1 MTQKI
6 NLNASPYYDDY
17 DGSKNF
23 HKVLYK
29 PGFPVQARELTSQ
42 QSILQNQI
50 EKFGDHIF
58 KDGSV
63 VIPGGTAFDNQ
74 FSAVKLNSTNFN
86 IDISVYIQ
94 NFLGKKIT
102 GSDSGIK
109 AIVKYIAL
117 PDGINV
123 KDVTLYVNYL
133 SADNDSQF
141 NSFSDGESLSSDES
155 VIYGNTTINANTPFA
170 SLIDT
175 DATAIGSAAFISQG
189 VYFIRGFFVNVSDQ
203 TLILDHYNNNPSY
216 RVGLQIN
223 ELIINAK
230 EDDSLYDNAK
240 GFTNYAAPGADRL
253 KFELILSKKI
263 LTDKNDTDF
272 VELMRIDEGKIK
284 VINSKSD
291 YNKIRDWIAE
301 RTYEESGDYSVDPY
315 KVDLFNSLN
324 DSQGNGGLFF
334 ENDTT
339 DQGNEPSDDLMCV
352 KVSAGQAYVRGY
364 NVESTGTTIID
375 VDKPRD
381 VGIRTDVGIGFEM
394 GNILRVNNVTKG
406 SIAPGTTITLRDN
419 FLDVSGNPV
428 GENIGS
434 ARVYAFNLE
443 DAPYRD
449 ETTSWELRLFD
460 IQTNTNLTLNQS
472 ISNTELPKGSF
483 VKGKSSGASGFAVDS
498 GGNSTIIKLNETSGS
513 FAKGEQIQINGVD
526 FSRTVGL
533 VTAYSTQSIK
543 SVDGGSKFRA
553 DAISNRFRLPN
564 GVINVIISN
573 SGQTATAVEGDFGRL
588 RPGATLVYIKPTGDF
603 AFNRVVAIDPNLNA
617 LTLEATTSIT
627 GLRDGSLLN
636 TAGTTVQMFAAAP
649 LVTGTGR
656 LYAPFDMPN
665 ASNVDLSDSTIKISA
680 QKVGKSATS
689 NQLTLTTSGDFSE
702 ISDIVFDTFDQER
715 YSLFANSTGAPQ
727 TGLGNNTFVYGA
739 GGSQV
744 TLTNVAQTSLDANV
758 TLTKTKIR
766 SKIKDYTRSRK
777 LIIDKSRK
785 SISGD
790 VAVGTG
796 VSAIS
801 DGLTF
806 DSRYGLRVQDEEISL
821 NLPDVVKF
829 LAVYESTNTSAPTL
843 DKLVFPSSI
852 NVSDNVIK
860 GENIISDD
868 FQTVARVVEKS
879 VNTVEIVYLT
889 GGTFSSGDNI
899 KFEESNIE
907 SSIQSIEIGKYKNI
921 TNSFTLDKGQKNEF
935 YDYSRLVRNK
945 NVPEPRGQLLVVFD
959 FYSVSSDVGDVFTVN
974 SYDEDRFSTDIPR
987 IGSSAIRASDT
998 LDFRPRVSEY
1008 IVATD
1013 TGSPFQ
1019 FSQRDFSGT
1028 AILRYLKP
1036 NESSILSYEHYLA
1049 RIDKLYINKF
1059 GKFIYEK
1066 GLPSMNPKPP
1076 VKSGELMELA
1086 TIALPPYLYNPQNAS
1101 IALTDNRRFTMR
1113 DIGNIDDRVKNL
1125 EEITTLSLLETNA
1138 QTLQVLDEEGRNR
1151 FKTGFFVDSFENYNF
1166 INRNLSS
1173 IQINPNAGEL
1183 IPFRSRDTLASQ
1195 ITPASSIDISQL
1207 DFNDDFE
1214 LFDANIKK
1222 TGDVITLNY
1231 EEVEWITQPYA
1242 TKTGEVNDT
1251 MNVNPYEIP
1260 VFSGT
1265 IDLDPRSDVW
1275 TRTRQIEPTRTIR
1288 QEGTN
1293 GTVSNV
1299 NLDVNFGSA
1308 EDPLTVDRGLRAVAN
1323 PGRAGSTVQRTIF
1336 EGEITSQN
1344 VINQTLQFSNADTT
1358 VRNNLVSSG
1367 TEDFMRSRNISFVSS
1382 GFAAHLRLYLFIDG
1396 QRIFDVIPKLLE
1408 IVKEPNGTE
1417 NGSNGTF
1424 EVGETVTAYDLGSG
1438 SQIMTFKLCR
1448 PDHKSGNISTPTE
1461 TYLKNPYTK
1470 STGLL
1475 DIPTVYTP
1483 SIDILNIDIKSL
1495 SEEAQGDFSGYL
1507 TKNAKLIGGTSQAE
1521 AYVKDLKFITDD
1533 FGDLLGSSFLR
1544 DPLAQPTPSVRI
1556 EAGSKDFKLTSSS
1569 TNENVGPAEKFGVI
1583 AAETRYDAVG
1593 TFEEWQETLTIETN
1607 TNTVNVTGD
1616 LSGNLALVETVRYYD
1631 PLAQTF
1637 VVGGNVDSPSAVG
1650 ANKDLNGA
1658 FITSVE
1664 VYFASVDTTTNSPI
1678 TCEVRTV
1685 TGDARPSR
1693 NLIGRSKTLRPRGTD
1708 ANGNEITLIEFDAE
1722 SASKPTK
1729 FTFPEPIYLAPGQ
1742 SYAFVLVAPQ
1752 STAYNVWTGRHG
1764 GVAVNASTIQ
1774 EADSGASL
1782 IYTTQYAMGAIF
1794 KSQNGAL
1801 WTEDQTM
1808 DMTFKL
1814 YKAKFTSQSG
1824 TALFNNPKLSD
1835 SNGYVPTLLSNPI
1848 ETFPKTGTIGIT
1860 TITNGA
1866 ISSNLVAGR
1875 KVSATFATSTAV
1887 ITGTGAP
1894 VASANVID
1902 GLGGTNYEATN
1913 SVETFAITGKGTGLK
1928 LNITGVDA
1936 TTGAINTIA
1945 FTSAGGERGN
1955 GYQIGDVVGIVTST
1969 VGTKG
1974 GQGEGARISI
1984 GSTGGIDTLFLTNI
1998 QANEASFAPSVG
2010 VAVTYFADS
2019 DTTIPTGTIGE
2030 ILSRSFDSGLNGG
2043 NVAKIN
2049 HFNHGMYSTVNKV
2062 SIQDIESDVEPTTL
2076 NANLSRTDTS
2086 VISVASTIQF
2096 ENFEGIPVNTNNPGY
2111 IKIGNE
2117 IIGYSGITASGVGN
2131 AGTLSILAGGR
2142 GVDNTVSTTHNIG
2155 NVVRKHELSGVSI
2168 RRLEVV
2174 GMGISDS
2181 PSPKLDDYHISF
2193 NRSTN
2198 GKDRSSSS
2206 GETLGSP
2213 QLSFNSQTL
2222 VGGTSVKASQ
2232 NILYSG
2238 VIPRYDVLT
2247 PSGADGS
2254 TTTVEASIRGVSGTS
2269 VDGVEASF
2277 VDNGFEPVQLNTY
2290 NAFDSV
2296 KLVAS
2301 KVNEDA
2307 YLSNLP
2313 SNKSFTTTI
2322 NLNSNDENLSPI
2334 IRLSSGS
2341 ETEFVNHRLNSP
2353 IGLENYDTDNRVD
2366 SILNDPHAAVY
2377 VSNTVRLKNPADS
2390 LKVILSA
2397 FRPESADFRVL
2408 YSLIRPDSGEVSQA
2422 FELFPGYKNVT
2433 GVTGVGFAVVDESKN
2448 DGRPDTL
2455 VTPSAFN
2462 EFKEYEFTADGLPEF
2477 VGYTIKIVM
2486 SGTNQARPPRITELR
2501 TIAIK

>member
-17 DGSKNF
+17 DSSKNF

-42 QSILQNQI
+42 QSILQNQV

-58 KDGSV
+58 KEGSV
-63 VIPGGTAFDNQ
+63 VIPGGVAFDNQ
-74 FSAVKLNSTNFN
+74 FSAVKLKPVNFN

-94 NFLGKKIT
+94 NYLGKKIIGT
-102 GSDSGIK
+102 DSGIE
-109 AIVKYIAL
+109 AIVKFIAL

-133 SADNDSQF
+133 SADNNSQF
-141 NSFSDGESLSSDES
+141 NSFTDGEILTSDES
-155 VIYGNTTINANTPFA
+155 VVYGNTTINANTPFA
-170 SLIDT
+170 SLVDA
-175 DATAIGSAAFISQG
+175 DATTIGSAAFISQG
-189 VYFIRGFFVNVSDQ
+189 IYFVRGFFVNVSDQ
-203 TLILDHYNNNPSY
+203 TIILDHYSNSPSY

-230 EDDSLYDNAK
+230 EDNTLYDNAK

-253 KFELILSKKI
+253 KIELVLSKKL

-272 VELMRIDEGKIK
+272 IEIMRIDEGKIK
-284 VINSKSD
+284 VMNSKSD

-315 KVDLFNSLN
+315 KISLSNSLN
-324 DSQGNGGLFF
+324 NGQGNGGLFF
-334 ENDTT
+334 ENEIT

-364 NVESTGTTIID
+364 NVESTGTTIVD
-375 VDKPRD
+375 VDKSRE
-381 VGIRTDVGIGFEM
+381 VGVRTDVGVGFEM
-394 GNILRVNNVTKG
+394 GNILRVNNVKAG
-406 SIAPGTTITLRDN
+406 SIAPGTTIKLFDN
-419 FLDVSGNPV
+419 FLDEFGAPTY

-434 ARVYAFNLE
+434 ARVYSFNLE
-443 DAPYRD
+443 DAPY
-449 ETTSWELRLFD
+449 TGNSTPWELRLFD
-460 IQTNTNLTLNQS
+460 IQTNTNLTLNET
-472 ISNTELPKGSF
+472 ISNAELPAGSF
-483 VKGKSSGASGFAVDS
+483 VEGKSSGASGFAVGA
-498 GGNSTIIKLNETSGS
+498 GGGSTIIKLNETSGS
-513 FAKGEQIQINGVD
+513 FVRGEQIQINGVD
-526 FSRTVGL
+526 FPRTVGL
-533 VTAYSTQSIK
+533 ITAHTTQSIK

-553 DAISNRFRLPN
+553 DTISNRFRIPN
-564 GVINVIISN
+564 GVVNVVISN
-573 SGQTATAVEGDFGRL
+573 SGQTATAVEGDFSRL
-588 RPGATLVYIKPTGDF
+588 RPGSVLLYNKPGGEITY
-603 AFNRVVAIDPNLNA
+603 NKVTVVDPGGKTVGLG
-617 LTLEATTSIT
+617 TVESVT
-627 GLRDGSLLN
+627 GLRDGTLF
-636 TAGTTVQMFAAAP
+636 TAGGTVQMFAAAP

-665 ASNVDLSDSTIKISA
+665 VSNVDLSDSTIKI
-680 QKVGKSATS
+680 TS
-689 NQLTLTTSGDFSE
+689 QTSKTASSSQLTLTTSSDFAS
-702 ISDIVFDTFDQER
+702 IDDIIFDTFDQER
-715 YSLFANSTGAPQ
+715 YSVFDNSNGTPQ
-727 TGLGNNTFVYGA
+727 TLSNGRFEYLNNGSTIKLTGLSNA
-739 GGSQV
+739 
-744 TLTNVAQTSLDANV
+744 SLNADVNV
-758 TLTKTKIR
+758 TLTKTKVR
-766 SKIKDYTRSRK
+766 SKIKEYTRSRK

-785 SISGD
+785 STSGD

-801 DGLTF
+801 DGLVF
-806 DSRYGLRVQDEEISL
+806 DSRYGLRVQDEQISL

-829 LAVYESTNTSAPTL
+829 LAVYESTNTSAPVL

-868 FQTVARVVEKS
+868 FQTIARVVEKS
-879 VNTVEIVYLT
+879 ANTVEIVYLT
-889 GGTFSSGDNI
+889 GGTFSSGDGV
-899 KFEESNIE
+899 KFEESNIKTN
-907 SSIQSIEIGKYKNI
+907 IQSIELGKYKNL

-945 NVPEPRGQLLVVFD
+945 NVPEPVGQLLVVFD
-959 FYSVSSDVGDVFTVN
+959 LYSVSSDAGDVFTVN
-974 SYDEDRFSTDIPR
+974 SYDEDRFSNDIPS
-987 IGSSAIRASDT
+987 IGDDNMRASDT

-1008 IVATD
+1008 NVATN

-1028 AILRYLKP
+1028 AILRYLAP
-1036 NESSILSYEHYLA
+1036 NESSILSYENYLA
-1049 RIDKLYINKF
+1049 RIDKLYVNKF

-1066 GLPSMNPKPP
+1066 GISSMNPKPP

-1086 TIALPPYLYNPQNAS
+1086 TIALPPYLYNTQNAS
-1101 IALTDNRRFTMR
+1101 VALTDNRRFTMR

-1125 EEITTLSLLETNA
+1125 EKVTTLSLLETSA
-1138 QTLQVLDEEGRNR
+1138 QTLQILDEEGRNR
-1151 FKTGFFVDSFENYNF
+1151 FKTGFFVDPFSNYNF
-1166 INRNLSS
+1166 INRNASS

-1195 ITPASSIDISQL
+1195 ITPAASIDVSQL
-1207 DFNDDFE
+1207 DFNTDFD
-1214 LFDANIKK
+1214 LFDPNIKK

-1242 TKTGEVNDT
+1242 TSTGGVNDT

-1275 TRTRQIEPTRTIR
+1275 TRTRQIEPARTIR
-1288 QEGTN
+1288 REGTE
-1293 GTVSNV
+1293 GTTSNV
-1299 NLDVNFGSA
+1299 SLDIDFGNA
-1308 EDPLTVDRGLRAVAN
+1308 DNPLTFDRGTRRVAN
-1323 PGRAGSTVQRTIF
+1323 PGRAGRRVQRTIF
-1336 EGEITSQN
+1336 QGEVAATN
-1344 VINQTLQFSNADTT
+1344 VIDESIEISNADTT

-1367 TEDFMRSRNISFVSS
+1367 SEDYMRSRNISFVSS
-1382 GFAAHLRLYLFIDG
+1382 GFAAHLRMYLFLDG
-1396 QRIFDVIPKLLE
+1396 QKIFDIIPKLVE

-1417 NGSNGTF
+1417 SGSNGSF
-1424 EVGETVTAYDLGSG
+1424 IIGETVRAYDSVGTE
-1438 SQIMTFKLCR
+1438 IMTFKLCR
-1448 PDHKSGNISTPTE
+1448 PDHKFGSISSPTE

-1470 STGLL
+1470 NSGLL
-1475 DIPTVYTP
+1475 DIPTSYTP

-1495 SEEAQGDFSGYL
+1495 AEEAQGDFSGYL
-1507 TKNAKLIGGTSQAE
+1507 VKNAKLVGTQSGAE
-1521 AYVKDLKFITDD
+1521 AYVKQRRLITDD
-1533 FGDLLGSSFLR
+1533 FGDLLGSCFLR

-1556 EAGSKDFKLTSSS
+1556 RAGSKDFKLTSSP
-1569 TNENVGPAEKFGVI
+1569 TNENVAPAEKFGVV
-1583 AAETRYDAVG
+1583 AAETRYDAFG
-1593 TFEEWQETLTIETN
+1593 TFEEWQETVLIETN
-1607 TNTVNVTGD
+1607 TNTVNVSGNI
-1616 LSGNLALVETVRYYD
+1616 SGNLALVETVQYYD

-1678 TCEVRTV
+1678 TCEIRSV

-1693 NLIGRSKTLRPRGTD
+1693 NLLGRSKTLRPRGTD
-1708 ANGNEITLIEFDAE
+1708 ANGNEVTLIEFDAE

-1752 STAYNVWTGRHG
+1752 STEYNVWTGRHG

-1782 IYTTQYAMGAIF
+1782 IYATQYAMGAIF

-1824 TALFNNPKLSD
+1824 TAFFNNPKLSD

-1848 ETFPKTGTIGIT
+1848 ETFPKTGKIGIDT
-1860 TITNGA
+1860 TTN
-1866 ISSNLVAGR
+1866 STVVENLVSGR
-1875 KVSATFATSTAV
+1875 KISASFATSTAV
-1887 ITGTGAP
+1887 ITGTGSSVTFCSP
-1894 VASANVID
+1894 ID
-1902 GLGGTNYEATN
+1902 GLGGTNYTN
-1913 SVETFAITGKGTGLK
+1913 SSNVETFAITGKGSGLK
-1928 LNITGVDA
+1928 VNISTLGGAITGIAA
-1936 TTGAINTIA
+1936 TVQG
-1945 FTSAGGERGN
+1945 GN
-1955 GYQIGDVVGIVTST
+1955 GYQIGDVVGIVTTS
-1969 VGTKG
+1969 VGTGG

-1984 GSTGGIDTLFLTNI
+1984 GNTGGIDTLFLTNI
-1998 QANEASFAPSVG
+1998 QSNEASFTPNAG
-2010 VAVTYFADS
+2010 IAVTYFADT
-2019 DTTIPTGTIGE
+2019 DTTIPTGTIAGQ
-2030 ILSRSFDSGLNGG
+2030 ILSRSFDGGVNEG

-2076 NANLSRTDTS
+2076 NADLSRTETNL
-2086 VISVASTIQF
+2086 ISVASISQF
-2096 ENFEGIPVNTNNPGY
+2096 TNFEGIPVNSTNTGY
-2111 IKIGNE
+2111 VKIGNE
-2117 IIGYSGITASGVGN
+2117 IIGYSAVISGAGDS
-2131 AGTLSILAGGR
+2131 GTLSIISNGR
-2142 GVDNTVSTTHNIG
+2142 GIDNTVSTTHRVG
-2155 NVVRKHELSGVSI
+2155 TVVRKHELSGVSI
-2168 RRLEVV
+2168 RRLEVTQNV
-2174 GMGISDS
+2174 AVS
-2181 PSPKLDDYHISF
+2181 PSPNLDDYHISF
-2193 NRSTN
+2193 DRSTN

-2206 GETLGSP
+2206 GDTPNSP
-2213 QLSFNSQTL
+2213 ELSFNQQSF
-2222 VGGTSVKASQ
+2222 VGGSNVKGSQ
-2232 NILYSG
+2232 NILYG
-2238 VIPRYDVLT
+2238 ALVPRYDVLT

-2269 VDGVEASF
+2269 VDGSEASF
-2277 VDNGFEPVQLNTY
+2277 VDEGFQQVQLNRY
-2290 NAFDSV
+2290 NALNNV

-2301 KVNEDA
+2301 KVNEDE
-2307 YLSNLP
+2307 YLTNLP
-2313 SNKSFTTTI
+2313 SNKSFTTTL
-2322 NLNSNDENLSPI
+2322 NLSSSDENLSPI

-2341 ETEFVNHRLNSP
+2341 ETEFINHRLNNP
-2353 IGLENYDTDNRVD
+2353 IGLENYDTDNRVN
-2366 SILNDPHAAVY
+2366 SVLNDPHAAVY
-2377 VSNTVRLKNPADS
+2377 ISNTVRLKNPANS

-2397 FRPESADFRVL
+2397 FRPESSDFRVL
-2408 YSLIRPDSGEVSQA
+2408 YSLIRPDSGEVGQS
-2422 FELFPGYKNVT
+2422 FELFPGFKNVT
-2433 GVTGVGFAVVDESKN
+2433 EVTGSGFAVVDESKN

-2455 VTPSAFN
+2455 VTPSSFN

-2486 SGTNQARPPRITELR
+2486 SGTNQARPPRLSELR

>member
-6 NLNASPYYDDY
+6 NLNSSPYYDDY
-17 DGSKNF
+17 DSSKNF

-42 QSILQNQI
+42 QSILQNQV

-58 KDGSV
+58 KEGSV

-74 FSAVKLNSTNFN
+74 FSAVKLKSTNFN
-86 IDISVYIQ
+86 VDISIYIQ
-94 NFLGKKIT
+94 NYLGKKII
-102 GSDSGIK
+102 GNDSGIE
-109 AIVKYIAL
+109 AIVKFIAL
-117 PDGINV
+117 PDGVNV

-133 SADNDSQF
+133 SADKNSEF
-141 NSFSDGESLSSDES
+141 NSFTDGETISSDES
-155 VIYGNTTINANTPFA
+155 VVYGNTTINANTPLA
-170 SLIDT
+170 SLLDA
-175 DATAIGSAAFISQG
+175 DATAIGSAAFVSQG
-189 VYFIRGFFVNVSDQ
+189 VYFVRGFFVNVSDQ
-203 TLILDHYNNNPSY
+203 TIILDHYSNDPSY

-223 ELIINAK
+223 ELIVNAK
-230 EDDSLYDNAK
+230 EDNTLYDNAK

-253 KFELILSKKI
+253 KIDLVLSKKL

-272 VELMRIDEGKIK
+272 IELMRIDEGKIK
-284 VINSKSD
+284 VMQSKSD
-291 YNKIRDWIAE
+291 YNKIRDWVAE

-315 KVDLFNSLN
+315 KIGLFNSLN
-324 DSQGNGGLFF
+324 NGQGNSGLFF
-334 ENDTT
+334 KDETT

-364 NVESTGTTIID
+364 NVESTGTTIVD
-375 VDKPRD
+375 VDKSRE
-381 VGIRTDVGIGFEM
+381 VGVSTDVGVGFEM
-394 GNILRVNNVTKG
+394 GNILRVNNVVAG
-406 SIAPGTTITLRDN
+406 SVAPGTTIKLFDN
-419 FLDVSGNPV
+419 FLVGGVPT

-434 ARVYAFNLE
+434 ARVYSFNLE
-443 DAPYRD
+443 DAPY
-449 ETTSWELRLFD
+449 TNNATPWELRLFD
-460 IQTNTNLTLNQS
+460 IQTNTNLTLNQP
-472 ISNTELPKGSF
+472 ISASELPLGSF
-483 VKGKSSGASGFAVDS
+483 VKGKSSGASGFAVYAGD
-498 GGNSTIIKLNETSGS
+498 GGAAGIVTVNQTSGS
-513 FAKGEQIQINGVD
+513 FVRGEQIQINGVD
-526 FSRTVGL
+526 FPRTVGL
-533 VTAYSTQSIK
+533 ITAYSTQSIK

-564 GVINVIISN
+564 GVTNVIISN
-573 SGQTATAVEGDFGRL
+573 SGATATAVEGDFSRL
-588 RPGATLVYIKPTGDF
+588 RPGATLVYLKPTGEF
-603 AFNRVVAIDPNLNA
+603 AFNRVTEVGVNGKAVGLGTCQDVA
-617 LTLEATTSIT
+617 
-627 GLRDGSLLN
+627 GVRDGSLLN
-636 TAGTTVQMFAAAP
+636 TNGTTVQMFAAAP
-649 LVTGTGR
+649 LVTGTGQ

-665 ASNVDLSDSTIKISA
+665 VSNVDLSDSTIKI
-680 QKVGKSATS
+680 TS
-689 NQLTLTTSGDFSE
+689 QASKTASSNVITLTTSGDFSA
-702 ISDIVFDTFDQER
+702 IDNVVFDTFDQER
-715 YSLFANSTGAPQ
+715 YSIFNNSTGEPESLSNGRFAYQ
-727 TGLGNNTFVYGA
+727 SNGSQIQLTGL
-739 GGSQV
+739 SQ
-744 TLTNVAQTSLDANV
+744 ASLNADVNV

-766 SKIKDYTRSRK
+766 SKIKEYTRSRK

-790 VAVGTG
+790 IAVGTG

-829 LAVYESTNTSAPTL
+829 LAVYESTNTSAPVL

-852 NVSDNVIK
+852 NVSDNVIV
-860 GENIISDD
+860 GENIVSDD
-868 FQTVARVVEKS
+868 YQVIARVVSKN
-879 VNTVEIVYLT
+879 VNTVEIVYIS
-889 GGTFSSGDNI
+889 GGTFSPADGVEFD
-899 KFEESNIE
+899 ESNIKTN
-907 SSIQSIEIGKYKNI
+907 IQSIELGKYKNI
-921 TNSFTLDKGQKNEF
+921 TNSFTLDKGQKDEF
-935 YDYSRLVRNK
+935 YDYSRLVRGK
-945 NVPEPRGQLLVVFD
+945 NVPEPQGQLLVVFD
-959 FYSVSSDVGDVFTVN
+959 FYSVSSDAGDVFTVN
-974 SYDEDRFSTDIPR
+974 SYDQDRFSNDIPS
-987 IGSSAIRASDT
+987 IGANSVRASDT

-1028 AILRYLKP
+1028 SILRYLAP
-1036 NESSILSYEHYLA
+1036 NESSILSYENYLA

-1066 GLPSMNPKPP
+1066 GISSMNPRPP

-1086 TIALPPYLYNPQNAS
+1086 TIALPPYLYNPQDATL
-1101 IALTDNRRFTMR
+1101 ALTDNRRYTMR
-1113 DIGNIDDRVKNL
+1113 DIGDIDDRVKNL
-1125 EEITTLSLLETNA
+1125 EEVTTLTLLETAA

-1151 FKTGFFVDSFENYNF
+1151 FKTGFFVDPFDNYNF

-1173 IQINPNAGEL
+1173 TQINPNAGEL

-1195 ITPASSIDISQL
+1195 ITPAASIDVSQL
-1207 DFNDDFE
+1207 DFNTDFD
-1214 LFDANIKK
+1214 LFDPNIKK

-1242 TKTGEVNDT
+1242 TRTDGVNDT

-1265 IDLDPRSDVW
+1265 IELDPRSDVW
-1275 TRTRQIEPTRTIR
+1275 TRTRQIEPTQIIR

-1299 NLDVNFGSA
+1299 NLDVNLGSA
-1308 EDPLTVDRGLRAVAN
+1308 ENPLTFDAGVRRVAN
-1323 PGRAGSTVQRTIF
+1323 PGNAGTRRQRTIF
-1336 EGEITSQN
+1336 QGEVAATN
-1344 VINQTLQFSNADTT
+1344 VINETIQISNADTT

-1367 TEDFMRSRNISFVSS
+1367 AEDFMRSRNISFVSS
-1382 GFAAHLRLYLFIDG
+1382 GFAAHLRMYLFIDG
-1396 QRIFDVIPKLLE
+1396 QKIFDIIPKLLE

-1417 NGSNGTF
+1417 NGSNGSF
-1424 EVGETVTAYDLGSG
+1424 RVGETVRAYFGG
-1438 SQIMTFKLCR
+1438 KEIMSFKVCR
-1448 PDHKSGNISTPTE
+1448 PDHKSGSISSPSE

-1470 STGLL
+1470 NTGLL
-1475 DIPTVYTP
+1475 DIPTSYTP

-1495 SEEAQGDFSGYL
+1495 AEEAQGDFSGYL
-1507 TKNAKLIGGTSQAE
+1507 RKNAKLVGSQSGAE
-1521 AYVKDLKFITDD
+1521 AYVKQIRLVTDD
-1533 FGDLLGSSFLR
+1533 FGDLLGSCFLR

-1556 EAGSKDFKLTSSS
+1556 QAGSKDFKLTSSS
-1569 TNENVGPAEKFGVI
+1569 TNENVQPAEKFGVI
-1583 AAETRYDAVG
+1583 AAETRYDAIG

-1616 LSGNLALVETVRYYD
+1616 VSGNLALIETVQYYD

-1637 VVGGNVDSPSAVG
+1637 VVGGNVNSPSAVG

-1678 TCEVRTV
+1678 TCEVRSV

-1693 NLIGRSKTLRPRGTD
+1693 ELIGRSKTLRPRGTD
-1708 ANGNEITLIEFDAE
+1708 SSGNEVTLIEFDPD

-1729 FTFPEPIYLAPGQ
+1729 FTFPEPIYLAPGE

-1752 STAYNVWTGRHG
+1752 STEYNVWTGRHG

-1782 IYTTQYAMGAIF
+1782 IYGTQYAMGSIF

-1824 TALFNNPKLSD
+1824 TAFFNNPKLSD

-1848 ETFPKTGTIGIT
+1848 ETFPKTGKIGIDT
-1860 TITNGA
+1860 TTSTTVIQA
-1866 ISSNLVAGR
+1866 LVPGR
-1875 KVSATFATSTAV
+1875 KVSATFPTSTAV
-1887 ITGTGAP
+1887 IVGTGAP
-1894 VASANVID
+1894 VASASIID
-1902 GLGGTNYEATN
+1902 GLGGTNYVATN
-1913 SVETFAITGKGTGLK
+1913 SVETFAITGEGSGLKVNISGTGA
-1928 LNITGVDA
+1928 ITGVTVA
-1936 TTGAINTIA
+1936 E
-1945 FTSAGGERGN
+1945 SGN
-1955 GYQIGDVVGIVTST
+1955 GYQIGDVVGIVTSQ

-1998 QANEASFAPSVG
+1998 QSNDASFAPNVG
-2010 VAVTYFADS
+2010 IAVTYFTDT
-2019 DTTIPTGTIGE
+2019 DTTTATGTIAGQ
-2030 ILSRSFDSGLNGG
+2030 ILSRDFDGGVNTG
-2043 NVAKIN
+2043 NVAKIS

-2062 SIQDIESDVEPTTL
+2062 SIKDIESNVEPTTL
-2076 NANLSRTDTS
+2076 NADLSRTETN
-2086 VISVASTIQF
+2086 VISVASTSQF
-2096 ENFEGIPVNTNNPGY
+2096 YNFEGIPVNATNTGY
-2111 IKIGNE
+2111 VKIGNE
-2117 IIGYSGITASGVGN
+2117 IIGYSGVVSGSGDG
-2131 AGTLSILAGGR
+2131 GTLTIATSGR
-2142 GVDNTVSTTHNIG
+2142 GVDNTLSTTHRIG
-2155 NVVRKHELSGVSI
+2155 TSVRKHELSGVSI
-2168 RRLEVV
+2168 RRLEVTQN
-2174 GMGISDS
+2174 IALS
-2181 PSPKLDDYHISF
+2181 PSPNLDDYHISF
-2193 NRSTN
+2193 DRSTN

-2206 GETLGSP
+2206 GESLGAP
-2213 QLSFNSQTL
+2213 QLSFNSQSL
-2222 VGGTSVKASQ
+2222 VGGSDVKASQ
-2232 NILYSG
+2232 NILYG
-2238 VIPRYDVLT
+2238 ALIPRYDVLT

-2269 VDGVEASF
+2269 VDGSETSF
-2277 VDNGFEPVQLNTY
+2277 VDDGFQRVQLNAY
-2290 NAFDSV
+2290 NALDNV

-2301 KVNEDA
+2301 KVNEDQ

-2322 NLNSNDENLSPI
+2322 NLNSSDENLSPI

-2341 ETEFVNHRLNSP
+2341 ETEFINHRLNSP
-2353 IGLENYDTDNRVD
+2353 IGLENYDADNRVD
-2366 SILNDPHAAVY
+2366 SIFDDPHAAIY
-2377 VSNTVRLKNPADS
+2377 ISNTVRLKNPANS

-2397 FRPESADFRVL
+2397 VRPESSDFRVL
-2408 YSLIRPDSGEVSQA
+2408 YSLIRPDSAGISQA
-2422 FELFPGYKNVT
+2422 FELFPGFKNVT
-2433 GVTGVGFAVVDESKN
+2433 EITGSGFAVVDESKN

-2455 VTPSAFN
+2455 ITPSAFN
-2462 EFKEYEFTADGLPEF
+2462 QFKEYEFTADGLPEF
-2477 VGYTIKIVM
+2477 IGYTIKIVM
-2486 SGTNQARPPRITELR
+2486 SGTNQARPPRISELR
-2501 TIAIK
+2501 TIAIKW